1 MEFNTH
7 TMSDDYYS
15 ILGVQRS
22 ATDAEIQKAYRVM
35 ARQHH
40 PDLNPDDKK
49 AKERFQ
55 AVQRAYE
62 VLSDPKKRE
71 LYDRYGSSFDTA
83 GASGG
88 GWQPTGRRSPQ
99 FEDMDIDLSQI
110 FGERYGGAPGGGDP
124 GGGFADLFKQFTR
137 AGREPGRRAAQ
148 RDRGRDVE
156 HEVTIPFQTAVR
168 GGQAQLVVHR
178 SGQKSETITVKIPA
192 GIDDGKKI
200 RLRNQGEPGR
210 GGERGDLLITVRVS
224 SHPYFQRRGQQLEL
238 KLPVTLQEAVD
249 GASIDVPSPRG
260 TITLKIPPGTSSG
273 KKLRIRGHG
282 VGADDS
288 TAGDLLVEV
297 QIVLP
302 SRDQMKPAD
311 METIRGLDWGPPDP
325 RRGLQW

>member
-1 MEFNTH
+1 
-7 TMSDDYYS
+7 MSDDYYS

-22 ATDAEIQKAYRVM
+22 ASDAEIQKAYRVM
-35 ARQHH
+35 ARKHH
-40 PDLNPDDKK
+40 PDLNPEDRK

-83 GASGG
+83 GSGGGRGGGG
-88 GWQPTGRRSPQ
+88 GWQRTGAGGPQ
-99 FEDMDIDLSQI
+99 FDDLDIDLSEI
-110 FGERYGGAPGGGDP
+110 FGGRHGGDP

-137 AGREPGRRAAQ
+137 AAREPGRRGQ
-148 RDRGRDVE
+148 RREAGRDVQ
-156 HEVTIPFQTAVR
+156 HELTIPFQTAVR

-178 SGQKSETITVKIPA
+178 GPQKSETISVKIPA
-192 GIDDGKKI
+192 GIEDGKKI

-224 SHPYFQRRGQQLEL
+224 PHPFFQRRGQQLEL
-238 KLPVTLQEAVD
+238 KLPVTLREAVD
-249 GASIDVPSPRG
+249 GASIDVPGPRG
-260 TITLKIPPGTSSG
+260 TISLKIPPGTSSG

-282 VGADDS
+282 VGADNTS
-288 TAGDLLVEV
+288 AGDLLVEI

-302 SRDQMKPAD
+302 SRDKMKPAD
-311 METIRGLDWGPPDP
+311 VEAIRNLDWGPPDP
-325 RRGLQW
+325 RRELQW